1 MNPRGA
7 AAVSG
12 GTLPPLPMPDRPV
25 NANPAAMRTRA
36 LEEFPVFAAQAAE
49 LLAAPNNTIPFL
61 VDDALRLVPYL
72 RLVEANTG
80 TKLLVEGDRSHIGH
94 LLLILE
100 GSVSVDIA
108 DGGELVELAVLGA
121 GQILGELALL
131 DGQPRSAS
139 CTAVSTVRAAGLSR
153 VGLQRLVAEQPAVA
167 AKFLAALA
175 QRTGERLRGLGDQLK
190 MYSQLVQ
197 NQQQTISRL
206 QER

>member
-1 MNPRGA
+1 
-7 AAVSG
+7 
-12 GTLPPLPMPDRPV
+12 MPDRPV

>member
-1 MNPRGA
+1 VNASA
-7 AAVSG
+7 AA
-12 GTLPPLPMPDRPV
+12 T
-25 NANPAAMRTRA
+25 RTRA
-36 LEEFPVFAAQAAE
+36 LEDFPVFAAQAAE
-49 LLAAPNNTIPFL
+49 LLAAPNNTIPFPME
-61 VDDALRLVPYL
+61 DALRLVPYL
-72 RLVEANTG
+72 RLVEAATG
-80 TKLLVEGDRSHIGH
+80 AKLLVEGDRTHTGH

-108 DGGELVELAVLGA
+108 DGDEAVELAVLGA

-153 VGLQRLVAEQPAVA
+153 VGLQRLVAEQPGVA
-167 AKFLAALA
+167 AKFLATLA

-197 NQQQTISRL
+197 NQQHTIARL